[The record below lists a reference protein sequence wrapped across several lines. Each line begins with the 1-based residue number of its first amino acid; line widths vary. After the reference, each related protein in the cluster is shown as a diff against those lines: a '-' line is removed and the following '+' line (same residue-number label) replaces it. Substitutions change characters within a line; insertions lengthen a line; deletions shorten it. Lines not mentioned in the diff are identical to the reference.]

1 MKKYYK
7 RLIESKLER
16 KLKSS
21 GAVLVA
27 GPKFCGKTTTCM
39 LYQKSFIKLNTRQTI
54 ELAKLNPK
62 NVLNGDKPRLI
73 DEWQAVPDIW
83 NQVKDSLDFDY
94 TFGQYILTGSSTPA
108 DKTQIHHSGA
118 GRIVPLKMRTMS
130 LYESEESKGIVSLKE
145 LFENPSAEFF
155 DINSDF
161 SLGDTAFLLC
171 RGGWPI
177 SVQDDRELALEIT
190 RNYYDSLF
198 VFENSENEKFRNKK
212 AEVFKMILR
221 SYARNISTEAPN
233 STIIE
238 DVKATNS
245 RSLDT
250 KTFDEYMDALKDLYI
265 IENISAWNPNIRS
278 KTSIR
283 TTETRHFVD
292 TSIACRALNVSPEDL
307 LNDLNSFGLFFED
320 FAVRDLSVY
329 ASTLDGEIRHYR
341 DNAGLEC
348 DAVLHL
354 PDGKWAAIE
363 IKLGG
368 DRLINDGV
376 DSLKRLKNKLAEKS
390 NEKAPAFM
398 MIITAFGPLY
408 RRPDGIYVVPINCL
422 KP

>member
-7 RLIESKLER
+7 RLIESKIES

-54 ELAKLNPK
+54 ELAKMDPK
-62 NVLNGDKPRLI
+62 GVLVGEKPRLI

-83 NQVKDSLDFDY
+83 NQVKDSLDNEY
-94 TFGQYILTGSSTPA
+94 SFGQYILTGSSTPA
-108 DKTQIHHSGA
+108 DKTKIYHSGA
-118 GRIVPLKMRTMS
+118 GRIVPLKMRPMS

-145 LFENPSAEFF
+145 LFEDSSKHYF
-155 DINSDF
+155 DINGDF
-161 SLGDTAFLLC
+161 TLADTAYLLC
-171 RGGWPI
+171 RGGWPVSI
-177 SVQDDRELALEIT
+177 QDDRDLGLEIT

-212 AEVFKMILR
+212 PEVFKMILR
-221 SYARNISTEAPN
+221 SCARNISTEAPN

-238 DVKATNS
+238 DVKASNS
-245 RSLDT
+245 RTMDA
-250 KTFDEYMDALKDLYI
+250 KTFDEYMDALNDLYI
-265 IENISAWNPNIRS
+265 IDNISAWNPNIRS
-278 KTSIR
+278 KTAIR
-283 TTETRHFVD
+283 TSDTRHFVD
-292 TSIACRALNVSPEDL
+292 TSIACRALNISPEDL
-307 LNDLNSFGLFFED
+307 MGDLNSFGLFFED
-320 FAVRDLSVY
+320 FAVRDLSIY

-354 PDGKWAAIE
+354 PDGRWAAIE

-368 DRLINDGV
+368 EALIEEGVRSLNRL
-376 DSLKRLKNKLAEKS
+376 RNKLAEKS
-390 NEKAPAFM
+390 NEKAPSFM
-398 MIITAFGPLY
+398 MVLTAFGPLY
-408 RRPDGIYVVPINCL
+408 RRPNGIYVVPINCL

>member
-7 RLIESKLER
+7 RLIENKIES

-62 NVLNGDKPRLI
+62 SVLIGDRPRLI

-83 NQVKDSLDFDY
+83 NQVKDTLDFEY
-94 TFGQYILTGSSTPA
+94 SFGQFLLTGSSTPA

-118 GRIVPLKMRTMS
+118 GRIVPLKMRPMS
-130 LYESEESKGIVSLKE
+130 LYESEESKGTVSLAE
-145 LFENPSAEFF
+145 LFENPTLEYF
-155 DINSDF
+155 DINDDFQLSDVAY
-161 SLGDTAFLLC
+161 LIC

-177 SVQDDRELALEIT
+177 SVQDDKDIGLEIT

-212 AEVFKMILR
+212 PEIFKMILR

-238 DVKATNS
+238 DVKSSNS
-245 RSLDT
+245 RTMDP
-250 KTFDEYMDALKDLYI
+250 KTYDDYMEALKDLYI
-265 IENISAWNPNIRS
+265 IEDIQAWNPNIRS

-283 TTETRHFVD
+283 TTDTRHFVD
-292 TSIACRALNVSPEDL
+292 SSIACRALNIAPNDL
-307 LNDLNSFGLFFED
+307 LNDLKSFGLFFED
-320 FAVRDLSVY
+320 FAVRDLSIYV
-329 ASTLDGEIRHYR
+329 STLDGEVRHYR

-354 PDGKWAAIE
+354 PNGKWAAIE

-368 DRLINDGV
+368 EKLINEGV
-376 DSLKRLKNKLAEKS
+376 ESLTLLKEKLANKS
-390 NEKAPAFM
+390 DETPPTFM
-398 MIITAFGPLY
+398 MILTACGSLY

>member
-7 RLIESKLER
+7 RLIESKIER
-16 KLKSS
+16 KLKTS

-54 ELAKLNPK
+54 ELAKMDPK
-62 NVLNGDKPRLI
+62 GVLVGEKPRLI

-83 NQVKDSLDFDY
+83 NQVKDSLDNEY
-94 TFGQYILTGSSTPA
+94 SFGQYILTGSSTPA
-108 DKTQIHHSGA
+108 DKTKIYHSGA
-118 GRIVPLKMRTMS
+118 GRIVPLKMRPMS

-145 LFENPSAEFF
+145 LFEDSSRHYF
-155 DINSDF
+155 DINGDF
-161 SLGDTAFLLC
+161 TLADTAYLLC

-177 SVQDDRELALEIT
+177 AIQDDRDLGLEIT

-212 AEVFKMILR
+212 PEVFKMILR
-221 SYARNISTEAPN
+221 SCARNISTEAPN

-238 DVKATNS
+238 DVKASNS
-245 RSLDT
+245 RTMDA
-250 KTFDEYMDALKDLYI
+250 KTFDDYMDALKDLYI
-265 IENISAWNPNIRS
+265 IDNISAWNPNIRS
-278 KTSIR
+278 KTAIR
-283 TTETRHFVD
+283 TSDTRHFVD
-292 TSIACRALNVSPEDL
+292 TSIACRALNISPEDL
-307 LNDLNSFGLFFED
+307 MGDLNSFGLFFED
-320 FAVRDLSVY
+320 FAVRDLSIY

-354 PDGKWAAIE
+354 PDGRWAAIE

-368 DRLINDGV
+368 EELIEEGVRSLNRL
-376 DSLKRLKNKLAEKS
+376 RNKLAEKS
-390 NEKAPAFM
+390 NEKAPSFM
-398 MIITAFGPLY
+398 MVLTAFGPLY

>member
-1 MKKYYK
+1 MKKYFN
-7 RLIESKLER
+7 RLIESKIES

-39 LYQKSFIKLNTRQTI
+39 LYQKSFVKLNTQQTI

-62 NVLNGDKPRLI
+62 GILAGEKPRLI
-73 DEWQAVPDIW
+73 DEWQSVPDIW
-83 NQVKDSLDFDY
+83 NQIKDELDFQY
-94 TFGQYILTGSSTPA
+94 AFGQYILTGSSTPA

-118 GRIVPLKMRTMS
+118 GRIVPLKMRTLS
-130 LYESEESKGIVSLKE
+130 LYESEESKGIVSIHE
-145 LFENPSAEFF
+145 LFDNPEAEYF
-155 DINSDF
+155 DINDDF
-161 SLGDTAFLLC
+161 AISDTAYLLC

-177 SVQDDRELALEIT
+177 SVQEDKDLGLEIT

-212 AEVFKMILR
+212 TEVFKMILK

-233 STIIE
+233 TTLIE
-238 DVKATNS
+238 DIKANNA
-245 RSLDT
+245 RSMDT
-250 KTFDEYMDALKDLYI
+250 RTFDEYMDALKDLYI
-265 IENISAWNPNIRS
+265 VENISAWNPNIRS
-278 KTSIR
+278 KTAIR
-283 TTETRHFVD
+283 TSDTRHFVD
-292 TSIACRALNVSPEDL
+292 TSIACRALNISPNDL

-320 FAVRDLSVY
+320 FAVRDLSIY
-329 ASTLDGEIRHYR
+329 ATTFDGEIRHYR
-341 DNAGLEC
+341 DNSGLEC

-354 PDGKWAAIE
+354 PNGDWAAIE

-368 DRLINDGV
+368 DKLIEEGAA
-376 DSLKRLKNKLAEKS
+376 SLNRLKTKLAEKS
-390 NEKAPAFM
+390 NEKSPSFM
-398 MIITAFGPLY
+398 MIVTAFGPLY

>member
-1 MKKYYK
+1 MRKYYK
-7 RLIESKLER
+7 RLIESKIES

-39 LYQKSFIKLNTRQTI
+39 LYQNSFIKLNTRQTI
-54 ELAKLNPK
+54 DLAKMNPK
-62 NVLNGDKPRLI
+62 GVLMGDKPRLI
-73 DEWQAVPDIW
+73 DEWQSVPDIW

-94 TFGQYILTGSSTPA
+94 AFGKYILTGSSTPA

-118 GRIVPLKMRTMS
+118 GRIVPLKMRTLS
-130 LYESEESKGIVSLKE
+130 LYESEESKGTVSIKE
-145 LFENPSAEFF
+145 LFENPSVEYF
-155 DINSDF
+155 DMNEDF
-161 SLGDTAFLLC
+161 ALTDTAYLLC

-177 SVQDDRELALEIT
+177 ALQDDRDLALEIT

-238 DVKATNS
+238 DIKASNS
-245 RSLDT
+245 RTMDV
-250 KTFDEYMDALKDLYI
+250 KTFDDYLDALKDLYI
-265 IENISAWNPNIRS
+265 IENIAAWNPNIRS

-283 TTETRHFVD
+283 TTETKHFVD
-292 TSIACRALNVSPEDL
+292 TSIACRALNVSPDDL
-307 LNDLNSFGLFFED
+307 MNDLNSFGLFFED
-320 FAVRDLSVY
+320 FAVRDLSIY
-329 ASTLDGEIRHYR
+329 ASVYDGEVRHYR
-341 DNAGLEC
+341 DNSGLEC

-354 PDGKWAAIE
+354 PNGKWAAIE

-368 DRLINDGV
+368 EKLIKEGA
-376 DSLKRLKNKLAEKS
+376 DSLNRLKNKLAEKS
-390 NEKAPAFM
+390 NEKAPSFM
-398 MIITAFGPLY
+398 MILTAFGPLY
-408 RRPDGIYVVPINCL
+408 KRPDGIYVVPINCL

>member
-7 RLIESKLER
+7 RLIESKIER
-16 KLKSS
+16 KLKTS

-54 ELAKLNPK
+54 ELAKIDPK
-62 NVLNGDKPRLI
+62 GVLVGEKPRLI

-83 NQVKDSLDFDY
+83 NQVKDSLDNEY
-94 TFGQYILTGSSTPA
+94 SFGQYILTGSSTPA
-108 DKTQIHHSGA
+108 DKTKIYHSGA
-118 GRIVPLKMRTMS
+118 GRIVPLKMRPMS

-145 LFENPSAEFF
+145 LFENSSKHYF
-155 DINSDF
+155 DINGDF
-161 SLGDTAFLLC
+161 TLADTAYLLC
-171 RGGWPI
+171 RGGWPVSI
-177 SVQDDRELALEIT
+177 QDDRDLGLEIT

-212 AEVFKMILR
+212 PEVFKMILR
-221 SYARNISTEAPN
+221 SCARNISTEAPN

-238 DVKATNS
+238 DVKASNS
-245 RSLDT
+245 RTMDA

-265 IENISAWNPNIRS
+265 IDNISAWNPNIRS
-278 KTSIR
+278 KTAIR
-283 TTETRHFVD
+283 TSDTRHFVD
-292 TSIACRALNVSPEDL
+292 TSIACRALNISPEDL
-307 LNDLNSFGLFFED
+307 MGDLNSFGLFFED
-320 FAVRDLSVY
+320 FAVRDLSIY

-354 PDGKWAAIE
+354 PDGRWAAIE

-368 DRLINDGV
+368 EALIEEGVRSLNRL
-376 DSLKRLKNKLAEKS
+376 RNKLAEKS
-390 NEKAPAFM
+390 NEKAPSFM
-398 MIITAFGPLY
+398 MVLTAFGPLY

>member
-7 RLIESKLER
+7 RLIENKIES

-62 NVLNGDKPRLI
+62 SVLIGDRPRLI

-83 NQVKDSLDFDY
+83 NQVKDTLDFEY
-94 TFGQYILTGSSTPA
+94 SFGQFLLTGSSTPA

-118 GRIVPLKMRTMS
+118 GRIVPLKMRPMS
-130 LYESEESKGIVSLKE
+130 LYESEESKGTVSLAE
-145 LFENPSAEFF
+145 LFENPTLEYF
-155 DINSDF
+155 DINDDFQLSDVAY
-161 SLGDTAFLLC
+161 LIC

-177 SVQDDRELALEIT
+177 SVQDDKDLGLEIT

-212 AEVFKMILR
+212 PEIFKMILR

-238 DVKATNS
+238 DVKSSNS
-245 RSLDT
+245 RTMDP
-250 KTFDEYMDALKDLYI
+250 KTYDDYMEALKDLYI
-265 IENISAWNPNIRS
+265 IEDIQAWNPNIRS

-283 TTETRHFVD
+283 TTDTRHFVD
-292 TSIACRALNVSPEDL
+292 SSIACRALNIAPNDL
-307 LNDLNSFGLFFED
+307 LNDLKSFGLFFED
-320 FAVRDLSVY
+320 FAVRDLSIYV
-329 ASTLDGEIRHYR
+329 STLDGEVRHYR

-354 PDGKWAAIE
+354 PNGKWAAIE

-368 DRLINDGV
+368 EKLINEGV
-376 DSLKRLKNKLAEKS
+376 ESLTLLKEKLANKS
-390 NEKAPAFM
+390 DENPPTFM
-398 MIITAFGPLY
+398 MILTAFGSLY

>member
-1 MKKYYK
+1 MKKYYT
-7 RLIESKLER
+7 RLIESKIEG

-54 ELAKLNPK
+54 ELAKINPK
-62 NVLNGDKPRLI
+62 GVLTGEKPRLI
-73 DEWQAVPDIW
+73 DEWQSVPDIW
-83 NQVKDSLDFDY
+83 NQVKDALDFEY
-94 TFGQYILTGSSTPA
+94 AFGQYILTGSSTPV

-130 LYESEESKGIVSLKE
+130 LFESEESKGIVSLKE
-145 LFENPSAEFF
+145 LFEKPSADYF
-155 DINSDF
+155 DLNEDF
-161 SLGDTAFLLC
+161 ALTDTAYLVC

-177 SVQDDRELALEIT
+177 ALQDDRDLALEIT

-233 STIIE
+233 TTIIE
-238 DVKATNS
+238 DIKSSNARTM
-245 RSLDT
+245 DA

-265 IENISAWNPNIRS
+265 IENIAAWNPNIRS

-292 TSIACRALNVSPEDL
+292 TSIACRALNISPADL
-307 LNDLNSFGLFFED
+307 MNDLNSFGLFFED
-320 FAVRDLSVY
+320 FAVRDLSIY

-354 PDGKWAAIE
+354 PNGEWAAIE

-368 DRLINDGV
+368 EKLINEGAV
-376 DSLKRLKNKLAEKS
+376 SLNNLKNKIIEKS
-390 NEKAPAFM
+390 NEKAPTFM
-398 MIITAFGPLY
+398 MILTASGPLY